1 MIVYRFY
8 SRFQLIVIP
17 GSNLLLLL
25 CCELTRLFLSRC
37 SSRHRI
43 TVSNL
48 SVFYKIIANMSAGTK
63 TTIVPEADSASGAPE
78 SFKHLYEN
86 LILIDLAANLVHK
99 KYSRD
104 QENVIQRA
112 KDAGQ

>member
-1 MIVYRFY
+1 
-8 SRFQLIVIP
+8 
-17 GSNLLLLL
+17 
-25 CCELTRLFLSRC
+25 
-37 SSRHRI
+37 
-43 TVSNL
+43 
-48 SVFYKIIANMSAGTK
+48 MSAATK
-63 TTIVPEADSASGAPE
+63 TTTEAEHTPTSATPES

-112 KDAGQ
+112 KDAGQYARQCGHGVLIEPGGGEDTNFFIACSGRYEAHSTINIYS